1 LRIKSYVNSGSAGT
15 EIDGSS
21 PPGVFIGRIGYPYVY
36 AGPLVPQVHGD
47 TALYDTPENWFG
59 LDMEKIVDFRM
70 QLIRG
75 KKRVNVNNPSGKVI
89 DAIQELALSS
99 SPPDV
104 EMKLQKP
111 PRKSIIMD
119 DDIQPI
125 GPSAPLKDVSV
136 SSVKTNHKIE
146 KAFSDTDL
154 KARDAVIELYNSSVY
169 LSGIQKALSSGL
181 FGLKDNRKLVPPR
194 WSITAVDSMLSQ
206 EFMKDVKENLMINEF
221 LVYETSNLDNRFII
235 LMTPDAWSYE
245 LMEAWYPGTIWNPK
259 NRDVFMFGDSEGYKG
274 RTTYASIGGCYYAA
288 RLMAS
293 EHLRKMGRQAGVIIL
308 REAHPGYIM
317 PVGVWNVRESVRD
330 ALRKKP
336 EKFNTLNEALKKVS
350 SSFDIPVDTWLNN
363 GSMLKYTMQQKKI
376 TDYA

>member
-1 LRIKSYVNSGSAGT
+1 MPKKFPKIVKVAKKRVPWIEHLIDSESQAKDIMPPDISVSAKGSMCVYCKGGKMLCGKRSCPLTLRIKSYVNSGSAGT

-47 TALYDTPENWFG
+47 TALYDTPEQWFG
-59 LDMEKIVDFRM
+59 LDMEKIIDFRM

-99 SPPDV
+99 SPPNV

-154 KARDAVIELYNSSVY
+154 KAKDAVIELYNSSVY

-181 FGLKDNRKLVPPR
+181 FGLKDNRKLVHCR
-194 WSITAVDSMLSQ
+194 
-206 EFMKDVKENLMINEF
+206 
-221 LVYETSNLDNRFII
+221 
-235 LMTPDAWSYE
+235 
-245 LMEAWYPGTIWNPK
+245 
-259 NRDVFMFGDSEGYKG
+259 
-274 RTTYASIGGCYYAA
+274 
-288 RLMAS
+288 
-293 EHLRKMGRQAGVIIL
+293 
-308 REAHPGYIM
+308 
-317 PVGVWNVRESVRD
+317 
-330 ALRKKP
+330 
-336 EKFNTLNEALKKVS
+336 
-350 SSFDIPVDTWLNN
+350 
-363 GSMLKYTMQQKKI
+363 
-376 TDYA
+376 